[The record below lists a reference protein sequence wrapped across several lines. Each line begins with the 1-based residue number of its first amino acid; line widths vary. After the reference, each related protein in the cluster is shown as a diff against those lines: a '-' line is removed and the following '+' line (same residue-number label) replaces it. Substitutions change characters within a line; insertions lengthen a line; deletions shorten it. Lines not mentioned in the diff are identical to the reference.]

1 MKWMEQE
8 GSMHNRWTITQGRA
22 EGQGEGANGPGP
34 WALGV
39 EWWVEAAFSDCPG
52 SLGGAWSQG
61 QGWGV
66 LVTESGCLAWCHLL
80 PVNCE
85 PHGYTVEEL
94 MVHPTAGTLACA
106 LRDMQ
111 IESWRDATVGS
122 GDRDEGKPGVR

>member
-1 MKWMEQE
+1 MV
-8 GSMHNRWTITQGRA
+8 R
-22 EGQGEGANGPGP
+22 GPR
-34 WALGV
+34 ALGV
-39 EWWVEAAFSDCPG
+39 GWWVEAAFSDCPG

-66 LVTESGCLAWCHLL
+66 LATESGCLAWCHSL

-85 PHGYTVEEL
+85 PCGYTVEEL

-111 IESWRDATVGS
+111 IESWRDATVGIRGQRRGKAWS
-122 GDRDEGKPGVR
+122 QVGMKSQVFQLDRSLLQPDPF